1 MDDVIGDLKNHTIPE
16 EKDFVVSRIGGE
28 IDVKAPKNRRREKE
42 AAAAD
47 SELPVI
53 ADRYSESRSGDFG
66 IVDRRTF

>member
-42 AAAAD
+42 AAQLTPSCPSLRTDIRNPVAAIL
-47 SELPVI
+47 EL
-53 ADRYSESRSGDFG
+53 
-66 IVDRRTF
+66 